1 MSRVFNF
8 AQAEDPAR
16 NTFLHSL
23 DFPLRGVCVSPR
35 ALRAVSVVETPVDA
49 ANVVT
54 AAASGDQRDLLVALR
69 ARIARD
75 IDSDKTP
82 ARDLAAL
89 SRRLL
94 EIAKEIRA
102 LDAATSK
109 DDVGQAAEVPDEKF
123 AAS

>member
-1 MSRVFNF
+1 MLSP
-8 AQAEDPAR
+8 QPE
-16 NTFLHSL
+16 
-23 DFPLRGVCVSPR
+23 VSG
-35 ALRAVSVVETPVDA
+35 
-49 ANVVT
+49 VVT